1 MAYHLSIRRT
11 IKYSVSIWSVGMWF
25 RCIILVCLIRLPG
38 TLSRCYPPGR
48 ADVLY
53 GDPLEL
59 FCIAENPDDPDYNPE
74 DLKFSVGTIVI
85 NDTELVNSTTRRL
98 YVRKPE
104 KSVRMITYQCQYKN
118 DICHIR
124 VLVDTP
130 PLEVTDFGCISYNL
144 NKLRCNWTSAPDIAV
159 IRYNVSVE
167 FAGKRVGPYP
177 AKEVKGSKTNEIY
190 WEWDSAY
197 RQQEVNFNI
206 ILNATTQFGSTVQ
219 QFNIDHFAIVKPDP
233 PSNLQV
239 LINKSHQVKLQ
250 WEIPNTMVDL
260 LACGVEHRIEY
271 QIAKIDH
278 TKDFHSVNASML
290 PRNNKT
296 YMFWLKN
303 LPYAHMQ
310 YEVKI
315 YIKSRKAVREEF
327 WSNYSYIVFTTAS
340 ERPRRPPGM
349 IAGAFSETEFE
360 SRRKVMIYWR
370 QLEEYEEAGA
380 NFTYMVNV
388 THSDKTMTLYPYK
401 NNSLSYVILDNV
413 PWKPMQVSVASLNEK
428 GLSPYNSHLYIPPK
442 ADSSLKV
449 TKFSQIAFE
458 GNIYK
463 LSWIG
468 FGESKIDNYTLFW
481 CQHNITNICTGRL
494 NFTVLESNKTS
505 HKITLPR
512 RDRYQFAISAN
523 RGLDTSGI
531 VWATCDISNDTLL
544 MYNFP
549 VEVGHGPQGKT
560 HVSITWSLTCS
571 IHLEPNQTTI
581 KGYKITY
588 CIVLKTTNE
597 CDPAYNKTY
606 VNIPNPR
613 QMQKNITNL
622 LPFKTYLFTLSLET
636 HSGWKNLENA
646 STATTTTEDTP
657 TSPRNVNVTNITSD
671 SVVLSFDPPDPRNG
685 IIGNYKIYNYSD
697 LLKVVDVV
705 NDSTDTVRRNV
716 TITGLQGFTTYSFT
730 VKACNTGIKV
740 CSEESPHEPIVI
752 TTKIGPPAQLKP
764 PQVIQN
770 PDQLLWHKPDPPGG
784 NITYYEIRVV
794 KDNNEK
800 DAIIYSTY
808 NRTYKVAQCADV
820 RFGETYQVRAVNRDG
835 DLIFPGEWS
844 EPSHNNCRFSD
855 NTTMVLIF
863 VTLFALLG
871 IGYGCM
877 KLYQKYKDM
886 DIKPVMPEG
895 LIIPEPDKFQF
906 AWNSTNKDNKPSND
920 ETLPLTTKVPMVS
933 LPEVKQNDNSN
944 CNTSDRTTSTAMS
957 ESSQGHVDRQPSTSD
972 DDSNSSLNL
981 EVDAGKVDDSNNDDE
996 YSNSDNDSFRDP
1008 FNDKPFKVK
1017 PQPVRNPNT
1026 GYVQSVPAVSV
1037 KNPQLPPVVLKN
1049 PGFKLPPETA
1059 SSSYVKA
1066 GLSPSIFT
1074 TGVVPPPVK
1083 SHPPTSSGYV
1093 LRDDAQAEL
1102 PNMRPPPSIHFG
1114 PTSLP
1119 TMPALPQPAKHG
1131 VDSSYIQLQS
1141 LDSLPSLKQTDRNI
1155 VPSQKP
1161 TAPSLSPGDGV
1172 INKHLNNLMSAGQM
1186 AEEPAILDPKMSP
1199 DAYCRFSWSTDPA
1212 NDNLQSLYSP
1222 ATVNSFKN

>member
-1 MAYHLSIRRT
+1 MATHHSSKRT
-11 IKYSVSIWSVGMWF
+11 IKYSVLKWPGGLWF
-25 RCIILVCLIRLPG
+25 CGVIMLCVIRLPS
-38 TLSRCYPPGR
+38 TLARCYPEGR

-59 FCIAENPDDPDYNPE
+59 FCIADSPEDLDYNPE
-74 DLKFSVGTIVI
+74 DLKFSLSNVVL
-85 NDTELVNSTTRRL
+85 NDTELINSTTRRL
-98 YVRKPE
+98 FIRKPE
-104 KSVRMITYQCQYKN
+104 KSLKSYQCRYKN
-118 DICHIR
+118 DVCMIR
-124 VLVDTP
+124 VLVGAP
-130 PLEVTDFGCISYNL
+130 PLEVTDFRCISYNL
-144 NKLRCNWTSAPDIAV
+144 IMLKCTWTIAPDLAV
-159 IRYNVSVE
+159 INYSVTVE
-167 FAGKRVGPYP
+167 FDGKRVGPSP
-177 AKEVKGSKTNEIY
+177 AINKGNQSY
-190 WEWDSAY
+190 WIWDTAY
-197 RQQEVNFNI
+197 RQQEATFNI
-206 ILNATTQFGSTVQ
+206 ILNATTQFGTTLQ

-233 PSNLQV
+233 PSSLQV

-250 WEIPNTMVDL
+250 WEIPNTMVEL

-271 QIAKIDH
+271 QIAKIDP
-278 TKDFHSVNASML
+278 TQYFHSVNASML

-296 YMFWLKN
+296 YVFWLKN

-315 YIKSRKAVREEF
+315 YIKSRKAVKEEF

-340 ERPRRPPGM
+340 ERPRRPPDM
-349 IAGAFSETEFE
+349 IVGAFSETEFE

-388 THSDKTMTLYPYK
+388 THSDKTITLYPYK
-401 NNSLSYVILDNV
+401 NNSLSYVMLDNV
-413 PWKPMQVSVASLNEK
+413 PWQPMQVSVASLNEK

-468 FGESKIDNYTLFW
+468 FGDNKIDNYTLFW

-505 HKITLPR
+505 HKIALPR
-512 RDRYQFAISAN
+512 RDRYQFAIAAN
-523 RGLDTSGI
+523 RGYDTSGI

-560 HVSITWSLTCS
+560 HVSINWSLTCS

-657 TSPRNVNVTNITSD
+657 TSPRNVTVTNVTSD
-671 SVVLSFDPPDPRNG
+671 SVVLSFDPPNPRNG
-685 IIGNYKIYNYSD
+685 IIGNYKIYNFSE
-697 LLKVVDVV
+697 LLKVVDVM

-716 TITGLQGFTTYSFT
+716 TITGLLGFTIYGFT

-740 CSEESPHEPIVI
+740 CSEESPREPIVVK
-752 TTKIGPPAQLKP
+752 TKIGPPAQLKP
-764 PQVIQN
+764 PQVTQN
-770 PDQLLWHKPDPPGG
+770 PDQLHWQKPDPPGG
-784 NITYYEIRVV
+784 NVTYYEIKVV

-800 DAIIYSTY
+800 DTIIYSTY
-808 NRTYKVAQCADV
+808 NRTYKVAQCSDV
-820 RFGETYQVRAVNRDG
+820 KFGETYQVRAVNIDG

-855 NTTMVLIF
+855 NTTMIVIF
-863 VTLFALLG
+863 VTIFTLIG
-871 IGYGCM
+871 IGYGCV
-877 KLYQKYKDM
+877 KLYQKYKAM
-886 DIKPVMPEG
+886 DIKPIMPEG
-895 LIIPEPDKFQF
+895 LIIPEPDKFAF
-906 AWNSTNKDNKPSND
+906 AWNANNKDNKPSND
-920 ETLPLTTKVPMVS
+920 ETLPLTTKSTLVS
-933 LPEVKQNDNSN
+933 LPELKPRDNSN
-944 CNTSDRTTSTAMS
+944 GNCNNSDHTDSTVLS
-957 ESSQGHVDRQPSTSD
+957 DNSRGHIDRHPSTSD

-981 EVDAGKVDDSNNDDE
+981 EVDSRLDTGKVDCSNNTQDE
-996 YSNSDNDSFRDP
+996 EYTNSDNDSFRDP

-1017 PQPVRNPNT
+1017 PQLICNPNT
-1026 GYVQSVPAVSV
+1026 GYVQSVPPIPF
-1037 KNPQLPPVVLKN
+1037 NPPS
-1049 PGFKLPPETA
+1049 ETA

-1066 GLSPSIFT
+1066 GLSPPIFT
-1074 TGVVPPPVK
+1074 TGVVPPSVK
-1083 SHPPTSSGYV
+1083 NHPPTSSGHI
-1093 LRDDAQAEL
+1093 LHEDAQDL
-1102 PNMRPPPSIHFG
+1102 PKLRPSPNLHFEPTILPSV
-1114 PTSLP
+1114 PN
-1119 TMPALPQPAKHG
+1119 LPQPAKNEVNSG
-1131 VDSSYIQLQS
+1131 YIQLE
-1141 LDSLPSLKQTDRNI
+1141 SLPSLK
-1155 VPSQKP
+1155 PP
-1161 TAPSLSPGDGV
+1161 TAPNISPGEAV
-1172 INKHLNNLMSAGQM
+1172 MNKHFNNLMTAGQL
-1186 AEEPAILDPKMSP
+1186 AEEPAILDPMMSP

-1212 NDNLQSLYSP
+1212 DDNLQSLYSP
-1222 ATVNSFKN
+1222 SAVNSFKN